1 MITIDKD
8 LITVSS
14 KDGSSRTVGLGTP
27 EGFQILTKLWLRSG
41 WDTKYVYS
49 FTWLGRPIIQLPD
62 DLIRL
67 QEVIYRIKP
76 DVIID
81 VGIAHGGSLVFSAG
95 LCRVIGKGRVIGIDI
110 EIRAHNR
117 SAVEQHELAPLITM
131 IEGDSISPDVL
142 RHVTSLIRPG
152 EVVLACLDGCHTR
165 EHVHAE
171 LETYGPLI
179 SPNSYVVAMDG
190 IMKDLVGAPRS
201 QPDWGINNPMQAVS
215 DFLARH
221 PEFRLE
227 EPPIP
232 FNEGAIT
239 ERVTYWPN
247 AFLRRI

>member
-1 MITIDKD
+1 
-8 LITVSS
+8 
-14 KDGSSRTVGLGTP
+14 
-27 EGFQILTKLWLRSG
+27 
-41 WDTKYVYS
+41 
-49 FTWLGRPIIQLPD
+49 
-62 DLIRL
+62 
-67 QEVIYRIKP
+67 
-76 DVIID
+76 
-81 VGIAHGGSLVFSAG
+81 
-95 LCRVIGKGRVIGIDI
+95 
-110 EIRAHNR
+110 
-117 SAVEQHELAPLITM
+117 M